1 MKHADAKTE
10 TPSVKDKSCGA
21 TPAEAAPAPECPAA
35 QTGAAAPT
43 QTETAP
49 GAEPVL
55 PVSPSTLT
63 EEQLEELKQRAARA
77 DEYWDKLLR
86 TAADF
91 DNFKKRVARERQETL
106 QLANAALLQKLLP
119 VLDNFEM
126 ALASCPDISAPNAQN
141 APAAKDLAAVQAG
154 VAMICQQ
161 LKNVLAEAGLEEIDA
176 THRPFD
182 PHWHEA
188 LAEEETADVPEGYV
202 VRQVRKGYR
211 FRDRLLRPAAV
222 VVAKKPATGAPNR
235 SEPGG

>member
-1 MKHADAKTE
+1 MWKDAKTMKHADAKTGAPPVG
-10 TPSVKDKSCGA
+10 TNATGA
-21 TPAEAAPAPECPAA
+21 TPTAERTAA
-35 QTGAAAPT
+35 QTGAAEA
-43 QTETAP
+43 QTEAAP
-49 GAEPVL
+49 AEEPVL

-63 EEQLEELKQRAARA
+63 EEQLEELKQRAAKA

-126 ALASCPDISAPNAQN
+126 ALAACPDASGPNAQN

-154 VAMICQQ
+154 VAMIRQQ
-161 LKNVLAEAGLEEIDA
+161 LKSVLAEAGLEEIDA
-176 THRPFD
+176 THQPFD

-188 LAEEETADVPEGYV
+188 VAEEETTDVPEGYV

-211 FRDRLLRPAAV
+211 CRDRLLRPAAV
-222 VVAKKPATGAPNR
+222 VVARKPAAGAQ
-235 SEPGG
+235 SAKTSG